1 MREIFKDVY
10 TWARFSEEHR
20 LNFNGWFILR
30 QHPLFGNLSIDP
42 PPPSEADLD
51 QMKSLGGVQ
60 QIVITNRNH
69 VRWSRELQQ
78 RFGAKIGMHA
88 ADASTVDLAVDHQF
102 EDGHMVAGF
111 LHAVTVPNNKS
122 SGETA
127 LHWPERKLLILGDAL
142 IGKPS
147 GWLTLLAPE
156 KYADVAL
163 AKEGIQTLLGLEFDA
178 ILLGDGEPILKNGK
192 EAMERFLKEH

>member
-1 MREIFKDVY
+1 MKELFKDVY
-10 TWARFSEEHR
+10 TWARFSEEKG

-42 PPPSEADLD
+42 PPPTEEDLA

-60 QIVITNRNH
+60 WIVITNRNH

-78 RFGAKIGMHA
+78 RFGARIEMHA
-88 ADASTVDLAVDHQF
+88 ADAGTVDLAVDHRF

-111 LHAVTVPNNKS
+111 LRVVTVPNNKS
-122 SGETA
+122 PGESA

-142 IGKPS
+142 IGKPP
-147 GWLTLLAPE
+147 GWLTLLPPE

-163 AKEGIQTLLGLEFDA
+163 AREGIQVLLDLDFDA

-192 EAMERFLKEH
+192 EAVERFLEEL